1 MRFRQIIAL
10 TGAIFLAF
18 SASPASAHTVLV
30 NSIPQ
35 SESVISSLPPE
46 VTITFAEEL
55 IAIGDSNSIKVF
67 DSTNNDVS
75 LGEVLVAGPTLS
87 KALIPSDKAGEYK
100 VEYRAVAADGHVIKG
115 EFSFT
120 VDASGT
126 TTSEIKSDPI
136 TNSPSPSENKLSI
149 YLILSFTAIVGGL
162 LILIFIWKKQPK

>member
-10 TGAIFLAF
+10 AGAIFLAF

-35 SESVISSLPPE
+35 SESIISSLPPE

-87 KALIPSDKAGEYK
+87 KALETSEKTGEYK
-100 VEYRAVAADGHVIKG
+100 VEYRAVAADGHVIEG
-115 EFSFT
+115 EFNFSIDPSD
-120 VDASGT
+120 VT
-126 TTSEIKSDPI
+126 TAEIKVDPV
-136 TNSPSPSENKLSI
+136 TSSSPDAENKIST
-149 YLILSFTAIVGGL
+149 YLIFSVIAIVGGL
-162 LILIFIWKKQPK
+162 LILIFIWKRQVK

>member
-35 SESVISSLPPE
+35 SESVIRSLPPE

-75 LGEVLVAGPTLS
+75 LGEALVAGPTLS
-87 KALIPSDKAGEYK
+87 KALETSEKTGEYK

-115 EFSFT
+115 EFTFS
-120 VDASGT
+120 VEPSGVT
-126 TTSEIKSDPI
+126 TAEIKVDPI
-136 TNSPSPSENKLSI
+136 TNSPSSSGNKLSI
-149 YLILSFTAIVGGL
+149 NLILSATAIIGGL
-162 LILIFIWKKQPK
+162 LILIFIWKKQAK

>member
-35 SESVISSLPPE
+35 SESMISSLPPE

-87 KALIPSDKAGEYK
+87 KALETSELTGEYK

-115 EFSFT
+115 EFNFS
-120 VDASGT
+120 VEASGVT
-126 TTSEIKSDPI
+126 TAEIKVDPI
-136 TNSPSPSENKLSI
+136 TNPPSSSGNKLSI
-149 YLILSFTAIVGGL
+149 YLILSATAIIGGL
-162 LILIFIWKKQPK
+162 LILIFIWKKQAK